1 MLTLPLDSSLICPD
15 VFAEHLILAA
25 ELDFALLSLSAIS
38 LRASIDAADD
48 ASYDA
53 YIVTPDSLM
62 VAALEASAL
71 TVIHFSP
78 AAVICPEL
86 LQSSSSSEAIMPSI
100 SIEADDEAS
109 ASTSAASSPAITTLA
124 DDEASI
130 SRLPDCLR
138 PEVISTLDDD
148 EASIERNVGALTA
161 RTTLQSP
168 LIDTPSLN
176 RALSSPLDTDI

>member
-71 TVIHFSP
+71 TVMTLPQQCKHRLKQE
-78 AAVICPEL
+78 PE
-86 LQSSSSSEAIMPSI
+86 
-100 SIEADDEAS
+100 
-109 ASTSAASSPAITTLA
+109 
-124 DDEASI
+124 
-130 SRLPDCLR
+130 SRQRNRSL
-138 PEVISTLDDD
+138 EVRLYGLYV
-148 EASIERNVGALTA
+148 ER
-161 RTTLQSP
+161 
-168 LIDTPSLN
+168 
-176 RALSSPLDTDI
+176 